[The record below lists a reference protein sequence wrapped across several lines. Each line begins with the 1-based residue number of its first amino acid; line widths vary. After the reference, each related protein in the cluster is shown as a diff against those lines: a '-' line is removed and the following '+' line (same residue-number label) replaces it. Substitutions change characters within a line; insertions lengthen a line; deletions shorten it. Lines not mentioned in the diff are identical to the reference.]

1 MRVELPARRLIP
13 ELLAENAAFRGL
25 WMAQSISLVGD
36 QVSLLALPLV
46 AVLTLHAGPAMYD
59 TARLPFSS
67 ELPLMMRSRGTST
80 TNRAL

>member
-36 QVSLLALPLV
+36 QVSMLALPLV
-46 AVLTLHAGPAMYD
+46 AVLTPVSYTHL
-59 TARLPFSS
+59 TLPTICSV
-67 ELPLMMRSRGTST
+67 
-80 TNRAL
+80 